1 MPDLSF
7 ERRLPGLVAGVDEA
21 GRGPLA
27 GPVVAAAVILP
38 RQNWPEGLNDS
49 KTLSPS
55 ARERLLNMLRKC
67 AQIGVGISEPEEIDR
82 LNILGGTMIAMQRA
96 VAALPTPPDAVIID
110 GNRAPQLPMPAQTI
124 IKGDALSLSIA
135 AASIVAKVTRDHI
148 MMRAD
153 SRFTGYNLAQHKGYP
168 TQAHRAAVAALGP
181 SPVHRLS
188 FAPCKAALVNPS

>member
-38 RQNWPEGLNDS
+38 RQNWPSGLNDS
-49 KTLSPS
+49 KALSAS
-55 ARERLLNMLRKC
+55 ARERLLNILRKC
-67 AQIGVGISEPEEIDR
+67 AQIGIGISEPEEIDR

-96 VAALPTPPDAVIID
+96 VAALPIPPDAVIID
-110 GNRAPQLPMPAQTI
+110 GNRAPQLPMPVQTI

-135 AASIVAKVTRDHI
+135 AASIVAKVTRDDI
-148 MMRAD
+148 MKRAD
-153 SRFTGYNLAQHKGYP
+153 SRFTGYNLSQHKGYP
-168 TQAHRAAVAALGP
+168 TKAHREAVAELGP
-181 SPVHRLS
+181 SPIHRLS
-188 FAPCKAALVNPS
+188 FAPCKAALINQS

>member
-7 ERRLPGLVAGVDEA
+7 ERRLPGFVAGVDEA

-38 RQNWPEGLNDS
+38 PQNWPCGLNDS
-49 KTLSPS
+49 KALSRG

-110 GNRAPQLPMPAQTI
+110 GNRAPQLSMPAHTI
-124 IKGDALSLSIA
+124 VKGDALSLSIA

-153 SRFTGYNLAQHKGYP
+153 ARFTGYDFAQHKGYP
-168 TQAHRAAVAALGP
+168 TKAHRAAVSTLGP
-181 SPVHRLS
+181 SPLHRLS
-188 FAPCKAALVNPS
+188 FAPCKAALINPS

>member
-38 RQNWPEGLNDS
+38 RQNWPSGLNDS
-49 KTLSPS
+49 KALSAS
-55 ARERLLNMLRKC
+55 ARERLLNILRKC
-67 AQIGVGISEPEEIDR
+67 AQIGIGISEPEEIDR

-96 VAALPTPPDAVIID
+96 VAALPIPPDAVIID
-110 GNRAPQLPMPAQTI
+110 GNRAPQLPMPVQTI

-135 AASIVAKVTRDHI
+135 AASIVAKVTRDDI
-148 MMRAD
+148 MKRAD
-153 SRFTGYNLAQHKGYP
+153 SRFMGYNLSQHKGYP
-168 TQAHRAAVAALGP
+168 TKAHREAVAALGP
-181 SPVHRLS
+181 SPIHRLS
-188 FAPCKAALVNPS
+188 FAPCKAALINQS